1 MKKSILSLVI
11 ATAIASIATNS
22 FAALITTTLKGDNGN
37 GSIAFTG
44 YDGATYNMDNIAQTV
59 ITAAI
64 NSAAAV
70 NSTDFTSDQLRQD
83 TALANM
89 QTTFDTD
96 QTRQDIAIH
105 GLSNDMGLLHQDVD
119 NNILALKSQD
129 NRIAAL
135 ENAPTPANG
144 VDGKDGAPGIN
155 GKDGIDGKDGAPGIN
170 GKDGVDGKDGAAGI
184 NGKDGVDGKDGA
196 AGINGKDGVDGKDGA
211 AGINGKDGVDGK
223 DGAPGINGKDGENG
237 KDGAKGAAGVN
248 GKAGVDG
255 HDGKDADMSKVNAN
269 TAAIQT
275 NVAGIRSNAQRADD
289 LDIRIKA
296 SKAAQDK
303 ANATL
308 AQHTAQLAD
317 HETRISDLEQSNSA
331 TFGKLKNEV
340 DENRKRASAGI
351 AGVAA
356 MANIPQVLQN
366 QSINV
371 GAGVGTT
378 DGETA
383 LAVGFSGRA
392 GESTVVKASVSNDTQ
407 HNFVVGAGV
416 AVGW

>member
-22 FAALITTTLKGDNGN
+22 FAALVTTTLNGDNGN

-83 TALANM
+83 TALASV
-89 QTTFDTD
+89 QTAFDTD
-96 QTRQDIAIH
+96 QTRQDTAIH
-105 GLSNDMGLLHQDVD
+105 GLSTDMGLLHQDVD
-119 NNILALKSQD
+119 TNSLAIRDHD
-129 NRIAAL
+129 NRIVAL

-144 VDGKDGAPGIN
+144 IDGKDGR
-155 GKDGIDGKDGAPGIN
+155 DGIDGKNGLD
-170 GKDGVDGKDGAAGI
+170 GKDGRDGIDGKNGVDGKDGVAGTVGA
-184 NGKDGVDGKDGA
+184 NGKDGLDGKEGA
-196 AGINGKDGVDGKDGA
+196 A
-211 AGINGKDGVDGK
+211 
-223 DGAPGINGKDGENG
+223 
-237 KDGAKGAAGVN
+237 GAAGVN
-248 GKAGVDG
+248 GKNGVDG
-255 HDGKDADMSKVNAN
+255 HDGKDADMIKVNAN
-269 TAAIQT
+269 TTAIQT
-275 NVAGIRSNAQRADD
+275 NVAGIQSNAQRADE
-289 LDIRIKA
+289 LDFRIKA

-308 AQHTAQLAD
+308 AQHSAQLTD
-317 HETRISDLEQSNSA
+317 HENRISDLEQSNSA
-331 TFGKLKNEV
+331 SFGKLKNEV

-366 QSINV
+366 QFINV

-392 GESTVVKASVSNDTQ
+392 GENTVVKASVSNDTQ
-407 HNFVVGAGV
+407 HNFVVGAGL

>member
-96 QTRQDIAIH
+96 QTRQDTAIH

-155 GKDGIDGKDGAPGIN
+155 GKDGVDGKDGAPGIN

-184 NGKDGVDGKDGA
+184 NGKDGVNGKDGA
-196 AGINGKDGVDGKDGA
+196 A
-211 AGINGKDGVDGK
+211 
-223 DGAPGINGKDGENG
+223 GINGKDGENG
-237 KDGAKGAAGVN
+237 KDGATGAAGVN

-275 NVAGIRSNAQRADD
+275 NVAGIQSNAQRADD

-392 GESTVVKASVSNDTQ
+392 GDSTVVKASVSNDTQ